1 MRHIPRTTAA
11 LAAVLAAGIALAG
24 CSAGSSGASD
34 RSVEIQQA
42 PQAVDGSGVS
52 MEDGAVATPEDQA
65 LVITGTVTITAEDP
79 IAEAEKATAIA
90 LAAGGRVDA
99 RTEYAPRDGDAG
111 SATLTLR
118 IPAAAVEDVRGR
130 FTELG
135 SVDETDF
142 ETVSVGERQRD
153 LDSRITTLR
162 TSIARYTTWLADAD
176 TTADLIALESAI
188 SDRQSELESLEAQQR
203 ALADQ
208 VAMSTITVT
217 LRSEA
222 LAPPPEG
229 PTSFWEGL
237 VAGWNA
243 FAGFWAAVA
252 VGLGVALPWLVLLV
266 IVTAVVVVLAR
277 RAGRATPVPAPA
289 VRPASGDDAP
299 A

>member
-42 PQAVDGSGVS
+42 PQAVDGGVS

-79 IAEAEKATAIA
+79 IAAAEKATAIA

-118 IPAAAVEDVRGR
+118 VPATAVEDVRGR

-237 VAGWNA
+237 VAGWTA

-266 IVTAVVVVLAR
+266 IVMTVVVVVAR
-277 RAGRATPVPAPA
+277 RAGRARPAPAPA